1 MNKLTNLIR
10 VCHDLAEVIEE
21 KHNKYADL
29 ANDLGMGYKVLTNYL
44 RQGIIEVIVLESRYW
59 KEREQREL
67 ARMELKDNIDFI
79 AELFGEIPVEL
90 LAEMTNEEE
99 KAKLKKVAEEIV
111 LGMTEES
118 DTE

>member
-1 MNKLTNLIR
+1 MNRLTNLIR

-29 ANDLGMGYKVLTNYL
+29 ANDVGMGYKVLTNYL
-44 RQGIIEVIVLESRYW
+44 RQGLIEVVALESRYW
-59 KEREQREL
+59 REKEQRAL

-99 KAKLKKVAEEIV
+99 KAKLQKVANEIV

>member
-29 ANDLGMGYKVLTNYL
+29 ARDVGMGYKVLTNYL
-44 RQGIIEVIVLESRYW
+44 REGIIEVMALEGRYW
-59 KEREQREL
+59 REKEQRAL
-67 ARMELKDNIDFI
+67 ARGELKDNIDFI

-99 KAKLKKVAEEIV
+99 KAKLKAVASEIV
-111 LGMTEES
+111 KGMVDDE
-118 DTE
+118 